1 MNNILSI
8 FATKN
13 EDKQDKEVNNVK
25 EKLLQEIVNN
35 NQISLQTKIRAIWL
49 TLENKNIKFNDYN
62 SNIAISDSNLF
73 NGGFH
78 EFIKFYGFKNDAKK
92 KNAFIT
98 SKNRSGRY
106 SVNFTD
112 VDNNRYINKMSL
124 SKWCEGSPYYPKT
137 FIATKKE
144 DFNKL
149 PLNQNQKYF
158 VKSIFGV
165 GSKSIGI
172 SMGNKLVYRTDILDK
187 VPVVVQEGVKNMRL
201 NEGRKEDERV
211 YVLWVKI
218 NGKIR
223 VFLHTKTM
231 VRMCKKKYSESIAKD
246 THFTILVNNPNGI
259 IKSCKNPCELELLK
273 PIVLDI
279 TKRVMPH
286 ISKKMLNNHV
296 VEFWLT
302 GWDILFD
309 TNNHP
314 WLLEI
319 NSRPNQCESVKAR
332 LMHYPIY
339 QQIYE
344 MIHSHYNNREFELK
358 DFVEIFY

>member
-8 FATKN
+8 FKKTD
-13 EDKQDKEVNNVK
+13 EDKNNTK

-35 NQISLQTKIRAIWL
+35 NQISLQGKIKAIWL
-49 TLENKNIKFNDYN
+49 TLENKNIKFNNDT

-78 EFIKFYGFKNDAKK
+78 EFIKLYGFKNNAKK
-92 KNAFIT
+92 KNSFIT

-124 SKWCEGSPYYPKT
+124 SKWVEGSPYYPKT
-137 FIATKKE
+137 FIATKKDE
-144 DFNKL
+144 FNKL
-149 PLNQNQKYF
+149 ALNPNQKYF
-158 VKSIFGV
+158 VKTIFGV

-172 SMGNKLVYRTDILDK
+172 SMGNKLIYRPDILEK
-187 VPVVVQEGVKNMRL
+187 VPVVVQESVKNMRL
-201 NEGRKEDERV
+201 NDGRKEDERV

-223 VFLHTKTM
+223 VLLHTKTM
-231 VRMCKKKYSESIAKD
+231 VRMCKRKYSENIEKD

-259 IKSCKNPCELELLK
+259 IKSCKNPCEVELLK
-273 PIVLDI
+273 PVVSDI

-286 ISKKMLNNHV
+286 ISKKMTNNHV

-344 MIHSHYNNREFELK
+344 IIHSHHNNKEFVLK

>member
-1 MNNILSI
+1 MNDILFISEK
-8 FATKN
+8 KN
-13 EDKQDKEVNNVK
+13 EVKKDIEVSNK
-25 EKLLQEIVNN
+25 KDKLLQEIINN
-35 NQISLQTKIRAIWL
+35 NQISNQNKIRAIWI
-49 TLENKNIKFNDYN
+49 TLENKNIKFNDYI
-62 SNIAISDSNLF
+62 SNITISDSNLF

-78 EFIKFYGFKNDAKK
+78 EFIKLYGFKNDSNK

-124 SKWCEGSPYYPKT
+124 TKWCESSPYYPKS

-149 PLNQNQKYF
+149 PLNQDQKYF

-172 SMGNKLVYRTDILDK
+172 SMGNKLIYRPDILEK

-246 THFTILVNNPNGI
+246 THFTIQVNNPHGI
-259 IKSCKNPCELELLK
+259 IKSCKNPCEVDRLI
-273 PIVLDI
+273 PVVSDI
-279 TKRVMPH
+279 SKRVMSH

-319 NSRPNQCESVKAR
+319 NSRPNQCESVKSR

-344 MIHSHYNNREFELK
+344 MINSHYNNREFELK
-358 DFVEIFY
+358 DFIEIFY

>member
-1 MNNILSI
+1 LVVI
-8 FATKN
+8 
-13 EDKQDKEVNNVK
+13 
-25 EKLLQEIVNN
+25 
-35 NQISLQTKIRAIWL
+35 
-49 TLENKNIKFNDYN
+49 
-62 SNIAISDSNLF
+62 
-73 NGGFH
+73 
-78 EFIKFYGFKNDAKK
+78 
-92 KNAFIT
+92 
-98 SKNRSGRY
+98 

-124 SKWCEGSPYYPKT
+124 SKWVEGSPYYPKT
-137 FIATKKE
+137 FIAIKKE
-144 DFNKL
+144 DFIKL
-149 PLNQNQKYF
+149 ELNQQQKYF

-172 SMGNKLVYRTDILDK
+172 SMGNNLIYRPDILDK
-187 VPVVVQEGVKNMRL
+187 VPVVVQESVKNMRL

-231 VRMCKKKYSESIAKD
+231 VRMCKKKYSENIAKN
-246 THFTILVNNPNGI
+246 THFTILVNNPHGI
-259 IKSCKNPCELELLK
+259 IKSCKNPCEVDRLI
-273 PIVLDI
+273 PVVAHIS
-279 TKRVMPH
+279 KRVMQY
-286 ISKKMLNNHV
+286 ISKKILNNHV

-319 NSRPNQCESVKAR
+319 NSRPNQCENLKAR